1 MVFSDRCPVVHGVE
15 RRDLVHTHGGHL
27 EEARDL
33 VHDADAAE
41 AVLALA
47 KVEQGHDGGLLV
59 LRGVAGDNLLDEFL
73 ILLREFE
80 RDRSVVLW
88 RIAVLR
94 GALAKPLEGRR
105 YEKDCTYNH
114 ERVAPRRLRNAES
127 PPLSARHLTQ
137 GAGGGSA
144 EEGYQFRGHCGSACG
159 LEAMSSVEDVNAE
172 LDGLAKRPKT
182 QPIRVSDL

>member
-1 MVFSDRCPVVHGVE
+1 VVFADRCPVVHGVE
-15 RRDLVHTHGGHL
+15 RRDLVHTHGRHL

-47 KVEQGHDGGLLV
+47 KVEQGHNSGLLV
-59 LRGVAGDNLLDEFL
+59 LRGVAGDNLLDELL
-73 ILLREFE
+73 ILLRELE
-80 RDRSVVLW
+80 RDRRVVLG
-88 RIAVLR
+88 RIAVLQ
-94 GALAKPLEGRR
+94 AASAKPLEGRGR
-105 YEKDCTYNH
+105 EKDCTYNH

-127 PPLSARHLTQ
+127 SPLSARHLAQ
-137 GAGGGSA
+137 GAGGASA
-144 EEGYQFRGHCGSACG
+144 KEGYQFRGHCGSACG

-182 QPIRVSDL
+182 QPIRATDL